1 MGIPAKNDSHIYL
14 LYNKYGNNNLADWK
28 NAGPIFGFNQNS
40 LHQQWSGSATKNSD
54 GTIELFYTDV
64 DTSDHGLNNQRIAA
78 ANLTLTVNPD
88 GTVSINKVNNNHII
102 FAGDGY
108 HYQTYAPMAR
118 H

>member
-1 MGIPAKNDSHIYL
+1 MA
-14 LYNKYGNNNLADWK
+14 NLFLK
-28 NAGPIFGFNQNS
+28 FR
-40 LHQQWSGSATKNSD
+40 
-54 GTIELFYTDV
+54 TDV

-108 HYQTYAPMAR
+108 HYQTYAQWR
-118 H
+118 VFCK